1 MTVNA
6 GEFNG
11 VQARES
17 GKSPVW
23 KRIAVW
29 LTGLGLAVL
38 VGWGIYGLISSKPGP
53 KKPPVTTIKIL
64 PDTPPPPP
72 PPPKEPPKEQPKE
85 EPKEIRVEQPKPV
98 EAPPEPQNLKMEGDA
113 GDAPSAF
120 GSGKVTSD
128 YSGGDVGVK
137 IGGSKGLSAYAWYTS
152 KIKRQIE
159 DAIASQPGLAREQ
172 YKLVV
177 SLWLDKDGRVEKLEL
192 QSSTG
197 DQKKDDML
205 RKALQSITRI
215 ADAPPDDMP
224 QPVKLRI
231 TAKSAG

>member
-1 MTVNA
+1 MATDMKDW
-6 GEFNG
+6 
-11 VQARES
+11 QAEHGNEP
-17 GKSPVW
+17 GKTALW
-23 KRIAVW
+23 KRAILWLLGVVLLGAMVW
-29 LTGLGLAVL
+29 GV
-38 VGWGIYGLISSKPGP
+38 VSLISSKPGP
-53 KKPPVTTIKIL
+53 KKPAVTTIKIL

-85 EPKEIRVEQPKPV
+85 EPKEIKVEQPKPV
-98 EAPPEPQNLKMEGDA
+98 DAPPEPQNLKMEGDA

-120 GSGKVTSD
+120 GAGKVNSD

-137 IGGSKGLSAYAWYTS
+137 IGGNKSLAAYAWYTG

-159 DAIASQPGLAREQ
+159 EAIATQPELAREQ

-177 SLWLDKDGRVEKLEL
+177 SLWLDKDGRVERLEL

-197 DQKKDDML
+197 DQKKDDLL
-205 RKALQSITRI
+205 RKALQAITRI
-215 ADAPPDDMP
+215 AEAPPDDMP